1 MTATNQLQ
9 KRVKKLERTLA
20 PKPRPNVWMRWGFPV
35 DSKKPHGRYGCQDV
49 NLMTSEMRVVSEE
62 DEIRLLKEHY
72 EEEVSQQAKRQ
83 HDGYSWETFE
93 DFLKSHECKCERCQS
108 LSEEKEFTDLLK
120 RREEV
125 FESLTEGMTPGEKVE
140 FELAQVKE
148 MVNSEDFLKLLR
160 DHEGKGQFKD
170 KEVTAPT
177 DDGK

>member
-1 MTATNQLQ
+1 
-9 KRVKKLERTLA
+9 
-20 PKPRPNVWMRWGFPV
+20 MRAVP
-35 DSKKPHGRYGCQDV
+35 
-49 NLMTSEMRVVSEE
+49 EE
-62 DEIRLLKEHY
+62 EEIRLLKEY
-72 EEEVSQQAKRQ
+72 YVEDLPEQAKRQ
-83 HDGYSWETFE
+83 QDGYSWATFE

-108 LSEEKEFTDLLK
+108 LSAGKEATDLLK

-125 FESLTEGMTPGEKVE
+125 FESLTEGMTQEEKAE

-170 KEVTAPT
+170 GEVTVPT